1 MAGER
6 LLFQVQVPVMPI
18 RSEARDASEMV
29 TQGLA
34 GERVEWLE
42 SGEKDWVRVR
52 CDWDGY
58 EGWCDKKQLFEFADN
73 QPVDEVWLAPNLTRF
88 TRLSDGAV
96 LWYSMG
102 SRLAVADGGEHC
114 RCGEWLLRPLD
125 SVGQTLGRE
134 DAASVALRLL
144 GVPYLWGGRSAFG
157 VDCSGLVQLAWS
169 AMGVALPRDA
179 SQQWG
184 VGQEVGVGERG
195 DLAFF
200 SNDNGAIVHVGILL
214 SPDEILHAAGEVRRD
229 RFSAEGIQHA
239 QSGTLTH
246 RLAGIRRLR

>member
-18 RSEARDASEMV
+18 RAEARDASEMV

-42 SGEKDWVRVR
+42 AGEKDWVRVR

-58 EGWCDKKQLFEFADN
+58 EGWCDKKQLCEIDDN
-73 QPVDEVWLAPNLTRF
+73 QTVDEIYLEPNLTCF
-88 TRLSDGAV
+88 TRLADGAV
-96 LWYSMG
+96 MWYSMG
-102 SRLAVADGGEHC
+102 SRLAVADGGEQY
-114 RCGEWLLRPLD
+114 RCGEWLLQPHD
-125 SVGQTLGRE
+125 AVGQTLGCD
-134 DAASVALRLL
+134 DAVSVALRLL

-157 VDCSGLVQLAWS
+157 IDCSGLVQLAW
-169 AMGVALPRDA
+169 AAKGVALPRDA
-179 SQQWG
+179 SQQCG
-184 VGQEVGVGERG
+184 VGQAVGVGERG

-214 SPDEILHAAGEVRRD
+214 SPGEILHAAGEVRRD

-239 QSGTLTH
+239 PSGKLTH
-246 RLAGIRRLR
+246 RLAGIRRVG